1 MDLRNKHNTNFWAST
16 VDRVWRGEFPET
28 ITDHQWLKFGFEIED
43 DEVRNEVL
51 KELKEYK
58 ELEITNSSPINI
70 EVNALGINKAA
81 ALAKVSEKL
90 GFTMENVMA
99 MGDSLNDIAMIEKAG
114 VGVAM
119 GNAQD
124 IVKETADWVTDVNTE
139 NGVAKAI
146 RHWVL

>member
-1 MDLRNKHNTNFWAST
+1 MER
-16 VDRVWRGEFPET
+16 EFPET

-90 GFTMENVMA
+90 GFTMENV
-99 MGDSLNDIAMIEKAG
+99 I
-114 VGVAM
+114 
-119 GNAQD
+119 
-124 IVKETADWVTDVNTE
+124 WVTV
-139 NGVAKAI
+139 
-146 RHWVL
+146 

>member
-1 MDLRNKHNTNFWAST
+1 M
-16 VDRVWRGEFPET
+16 WRGEFPET

-81 ALAKVSEKL
+81 ALAKVSENSASRWK
-90 GFTMENVMA
+90 M
-99 MGDSLNDIAMIEKAG
+99 
-114 VGVAM
+114 
-119 GNAQD
+119 
-124 IVKETADWVTDVNTE
+124 
-139 NGVAKAI
+139 
-146 RHWVL
+146 